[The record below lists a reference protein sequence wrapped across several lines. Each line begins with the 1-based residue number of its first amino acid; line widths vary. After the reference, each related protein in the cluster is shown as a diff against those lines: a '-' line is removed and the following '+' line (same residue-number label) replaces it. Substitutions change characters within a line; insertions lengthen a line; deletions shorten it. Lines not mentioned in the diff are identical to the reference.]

1 VIKKILSYS
10 MIVKEKIAVGNGL
23 RFQIQFAGRPDG
35 RIGAKI
41 EALPYEHT
49 FKASKCPRDENGK
62 FRQML

>member
-1 VIKKILSYS
+1 